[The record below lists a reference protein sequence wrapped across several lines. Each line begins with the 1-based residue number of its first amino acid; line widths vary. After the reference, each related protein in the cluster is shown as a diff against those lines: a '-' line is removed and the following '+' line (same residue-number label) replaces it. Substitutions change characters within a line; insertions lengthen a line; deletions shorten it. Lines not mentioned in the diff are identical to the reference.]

1 MEETATDLFIARAE
15 AAAAQV
21 HAVPDEAA
29 AAREVEAIRAEK
41 GTDGGAH
48 GVRALPGAVGVAH
61 GGRALPG
68 GVGVAHGVRA
78 LPGGV
83 GVVRAAKGI
92 AQTGTCIVVT
102 DDEALRLETMLP
114 EVSVILLSSADI
126 LPDLPSAAPFL
137 REQQTQGRA
146 SYVSFITGPSR
157 TADIERV
164 SAIGVHGPLELHI
177 VLIGGRP

>member
-1 MEETATDLFIARAE
+1 MAACADCDVFVARAE

-29 AAREVEAIRAEK
+29 AEREVEAIRAEK
-41 GTDGGAH
+41 GAD
-48 GVRALPGAVGVAH
+48 V
-61 GGRALPG
+61 
-68 GVGVAHGVRA
+68 
-78 LPGGV
+78 V

-102 DDEALRLETMLP
+102 DDESVRLDTMLP
-114 EVSVILLSSADI
+114 EVSVILLNRADI

-137 REQQTQGRA
+137 RSEQTQGRA

-164 SAIGVHGPLELHI
+164 SAIGVHGPLELHV
-177 VLIGGRP
+177 VLIGGRS

>member
-48 GVRALPGAVGVAH
+48 GVRALT
-61 GGRALPG
+61 G

-114 EVSVILLSSADI
+114 EVSVILLNSADI

>member
-1 MEETATDLFIARAE
+1 M
-15 AAAAQV
+15 
-21 HAVPDEAA
+21 
-29 AAREVEAIRAEK
+29 
-41 GTDGGAH
+41 
-48 GVRALPGAVGVAH
+48 
-61 GGRALPG
+61 
-68 GVGVAHGVRA
+68 
-78 LPGGV
+78 
-83 GVVRAAKGI
+83 VRAAKGI

-114 EVSVILLSSADI
+114 EVSVILLNSADI
-126 LPDLPSAAPFL
+126 LPDLPSVAPFL

>member
-1 MEETATDLFIARAE
+1 MQETAINLFIARAE

-41 GTDGGAH
+41 GAD
-48 GVRALPGAVGVAH
+48 GVAH
-61 GGRALPG
+61 GVRALPG

-83 GVVRAAKGI
+83 GVVRAVKGI

>member
-1 MEETATDLFIARAE
+1 MAVCVDRDLFVARAE

-21 HAVPDEAA
+21 HAVPDEES

-41 GTDGGAH
+41 DAAG
-48 GVRALPGAVGVAH
+48 LAVGVA
-61 GGRALPG
+61 
-68 GVGVAHGVRA
+68 
-78 LPGGV
+78 
-83 GVVRAAKGI
+83 RAAKGI
-92 AQTGTCIVVT
+92 AQTGTCVVVT
-102 DDEALRLETMLP
+102 DDESLRLETMLP
-114 EVSVILLSSADI
+114 EVSVLLLNSADI
-126 LPDLPSAAPFL
+126 LPDLPSVAPFL
-137 REQQTQGRA
+137 RAEQTQGRA

>member
-1 MEETATDLFIARAE
+1 MQDTATELFIVRAE

-21 HAVPDEAA
+21 HAVPDERAA
-29 AAREVEAIRAEK
+29 EREVEAIRAEK
-41 GTDGGAH
+41 GADGGA
-48 GVRALPGAVGVAH
+48 
-61 GGRALPG
+61 
-68 GVGVAHGVRA
+68 
-78 LPGGV
+78 V

-92 AQTGTCIVVT
+92 AQTGTCIVVA
-102 DDEALRLETMLP
+102 DDEALRLDTMLP
-114 EVSVILLSSADI
+114 EVSVILLNRADI

>member
-1 MEETATDLFIARAE
+1 MAACADCDVFVARAE

-29 AAREVEAIRAEK
+29 AEREVEAIRAAK
-41 GTDGGAH
+41 GAD
-48 GVRALPGAVGVAH
+48 V
-61 GGRALPG
+61 
-68 GVGVAHGVRA
+68 
-78 LPGGV
+78 V

-102 DDEALRLETMLP
+102 DDESVRLDTMLP
-114 EVSVILLSSADI
+114 EVSVILLNCADI
-126 LPDLPSAAPFL
+126 LPDLLSAAPFL
-137 REQQTQGRA
+137 RSEQTQGRA

-177 VLIGGRP
+177 VLIGG

>member
-1 MEETATDLFIARAE
+1 MQETTADIFIARAE

-29 AAREVEAIRAEK
+29 AAKEVEAIRAEK
-41 GTDGGAH
+41 GADGGA
-48 GVRALPGAVGVAH
+48 
-61 GGRALPG
+61 
-68 GVGVAHGVRA
+68 
-78 LPGGV
+78 V

-92 AQTGTCIVVT
+92 AQTGTCVVVA

-114 EVSVILLSSADI
+114 EVSVILLNRADI

>member
-1 MEETATDLFIARAE
+1 MAVCVDRDLFIARAE

-21 HAVPDEAA
+21 HAVPDEES
-29 AAREVEAIRAEK
+29 AAREVEAIRVEK
-41 GTDGGAH
+41 
-48 GVRALPGAVGVAH
+48 VAVGLA
-61 GGRALPG
+61 
-68 GVGVAHGVRA
+68 
-78 LPGGV
+78 V

-92 AQTGTCIVVT
+92 AQTGTCIVVA
-102 DDEALRLETMLP
+102 DDEALRLDTMLP
-114 EVSVILLSSADI
+114 EVSVILLNSTDV

-146 SYVSFITGPSR
+146 SYISFITGPSR

-177 VLIGGRP
+177 VLIGGRS

>member
-1 MEETATDLFIARAE
+1 MQEATTDLFIARAE

-29 AAREVEAIRAEK
+29 AEREVEAIRAEK
-41 GTDGGAH
+41 GAD
-48 GVRALPGAVGVAH
+48 V
-61 GGRALPG
+61 
-68 GVGVAHGVRA
+68 
-78 LPGGV
+78 V

-92 AQTGTCIVVT
+92 AQTGTCIVVA
-102 DDEALRLETMLP
+102 DDEALRLDTMLP
-114 EVSVILLSSADI
+114 EVSVILLDRADI

>member
-1 MEETATDLFIARAE
+1 MEKTATDLFIARAE

-29 AAREVEAIRAEK
+29 AAKEVEAIRAEK
-41 GTDGGAH
+41 GADGG
-48 GVRALPGAVGVAH
+48 
-61 GGRALPG
+61 
-68 GVGVAHGVRA
+68 AHGVRA

-102 DDEALRLETMLP
+102 DDESLRLDTMLP
-114 EVSVILLSSADI
+114 EVSVILLNRADI

-137 REQQTQGRA
+137 RAEQTQGRA
-146 SYVSFITGPSR
+146 SYISFITGPSR

>member
-41 GTDGGAH
+41 GADGGAH
-48 GVRALPGAVGVAH
+48 GV
-61 GGRALPG
+61 RALPG

-114 EVSVILLSSADI
+114 EVSVILLNSADI

>member
-1 MEETATDLFIARAE
+1 MQDMAANLFIERAE

-29 AAREVEAIRAEK
+29 AEREVEAIRAEK
-41 GTDGGAH
+41 GAD
-48 GVRALPGAVGVAH
+48 V
-61 GGRALPG
+61 
-68 GVGVAHGVRA
+68 
-78 LPGGV
+78 V

-92 AQTGTCIVVT
+92 AQTGTCIVVA

-114 EVSVILLSSADI
+114 EVSVILLNRADI
-126 LPDLPSAAPFL
+126 LSDLPSAAPFL
-137 REQQTQGRA
+137 RAEQTQGRA

-177 VLIGGRP
+177 VLIGD

>member
-1 MEETATDLFIARAE
+1 MAVCVDRDLFVARAE

-21 HAVPDEAA
+21 HAVPDEES

-41 GTDGGAH
+41 DAAG
-48 GVRALPGAVGVAH
+48 LAVGVA
-61 GGRALPG
+61 
-68 GVGVAHGVRA
+68 
-78 LPGGV
+78 
-83 GVVRAAKGI
+83 RAAKGI
-92 AQTGTCIVVT
+92 TQTCTCDVVT
-102 DDEALRLETMLP
+102 DDESLRLETMLP
-114 EVSVILLSSADI
+114 EVSVILLNRADI

-137 REQQTQGRA
+137 RAEQTQGRA

>member
-1 MEETATDLFIARAE
+1 MAASADRDLFIARAE

-21 HAVPDEAA
+21 HTVTDYAA
-29 AAREVEAIRAEK
+29 AEREIEAIRAEK
-41 GTDGGAH
+41 GAVG
-48 GVRALPGAVGVAH
+48 LAVGVA
-61 GGRALPG
+61 
-68 GVGVAHGVRA
+68 
-78 LPGGV
+78 
-83 GVVRAAKGI
+83 RAAKGI
-92 AQTGTCIVVT
+92 AQTGTCIVVA
-102 DDEALRLETMLP
+102 DDENLRLDTMLP
-114 EVSVILLSSADI
+114 EVSVILLNSADI

-137 REQQTQGRA
+137 RAEQSQGRA

>member
-29 AAREVEAIRAEK
+29 AAREVEAIRASC
-41 GTDGGAH
+41 GAL
-48 GVRALPGAVGVAH
+48 GES
-61 GGRALPG
+61 ALPG
-68 GVGVAHGVRA
+68 GGA
-78 LPGGV
+78 V

-114 EVSVILLSSADI
+114 EVSVILLNSADI

-137 REQQTQGRA
+137 RAEQTQGRA

>member
-1 MEETATDLFIARAE
+1 MQEATTDLFIARAE

-29 AAREVEAIRAEK
+29 AEREVEAIRAAK
-41 GTDGGAH
+41 GAD
-48 GVRALPGAVGVAH
+48 
-61 GGRALPG
+61 
-68 GVGVAHGVRA
+68 GVGVA
-78 LPGGV
+78 
-83 GVVRAAKGI
+83 RAARGI
-92 AQTGTCIVVT
+92 AQTGTCIVGT
-102 DDEALRLETMLP
+102 DDESVRLDTRLP
-114 EVSVILLSSADI
+114 EVSVILLNRADI

-137 REQQTQGRA
+137 RSEQTQGRA

-177 VLIGGRP
+177 VLIGGCP

>member
-1 MEETATDLFIARAE
+1 MTTDLFIERAE

-21 HAVPDEAA
+21 HAVSDEAA
-29 AAREVEAIRAEK
+29 AEREVEAIRSEK
-41 GTDGGAH
+41 GADGGAS
-48 GVRALPGAVGVAH
+48 
-61 GGRALPG
+61 GGRA
-68 GVGVAHGVRA
+68 
-78 LPGGV
+78 V

-102 DDEALRLETMLP
+102 DDESVRLDTMLP
-114 EVSVILLSSADI
+114 EVSVILLNRADI

-137 REQQTQGRA
+137 RAEQTQGRA

>member
-1 MEETATDLFIARAE
+1 MQETAADIFIARAE
-15 AAAAQV
+15 AAAAKV
-21 HAVPDEAA
+21 HAVPDETAA
-29 AAREVEAIRAEK
+29 EREVESIRGEK
-41 GTDGGAH
+41 GA
-48 GVRALPGAVGVAH
+48 ACLAVGVA
-61 GGRALPG
+61 
-68 GVGVAHGVRA
+68 
-78 LPGGV
+78 
-83 GVVRAAKGI
+83 RAAKGI
-92 AQTGTCIVVT
+92 AQTGTCIVVA
-102 DDEALRLETMLP
+102 DDEALRLDTMLP
-114 EVSVILLSSADI
+114 EVSVILLNRADI

>member
-1 MEETATDLFIARAE
+1 MQETTADIFIARAE

-21 HAVPDEAA
+21 HVVPDEAA
-29 AAREVEAIRAEK
+29 AEHEVEVIRAEK
-41 GTDGGAH
+41 GADGGAH
-48 GVRALPGAVGVAH
+48 GV
-61 GGRALPG
+61 RALPG

-102 DDEALRLETMLP
+102 DDESLRLETMLP
-114 EVSVILLSSADI
+114 EVSVILLNSADI

>member
-1 MEETATDLFIARAE
+1 MAVCVDRDLFIARAE

-29 AAREVEAIRAEK
+29 AEREVEAIRAEK
-41 GTDGGAH
+41 GAAGLA
-48 GVRALPGAVGVAH
+48 
-61 GGRALPG
+61 
-68 GVGVAHGVRA
+68 
-78 LPGGV
+78 V

-92 AQTGTCIVVT
+92 AQTGTCVVVT

-114 EVSVILLSSADI
+114 EGSVILLNSADI

-137 REQQTQGRA
+137 RAEQTQGRA

-177 VLIGGRP
+177 VLIGGCP

>member
-1 MEETATDLFIARAE
+1 MQETTADIFIARAE
-15 AAAAQV
+15 AAAAKV
-21 HAVPDEAA
+21 HVVPDEAA
-29 AAREVEAIRAEK
+29 AEREVEAIRAEK
-41 GTDGGAH
+41 GADGGA
-48 GVRALPGAVGVAH
+48 
-61 GGRALPG
+61 
-68 GVGVAHGVRA
+68 
-78 LPGGV
+78 V

-92 AQTGTCIVVT
+92 AQTGTCIVVA

-114 EVSVILLSSADI
+114 EVSVILLNRADI

-177 VLIGGRP
+177 VLIGG

>member
-1 MEETATDLFIARAE
+1 MQETAINLFIARAE

-41 GTDGGAH
+41 GADGGAH
-48 GVRALPGAVGVAH
+48 GV
-61 GGRALPG
+61 RALPG

-83 GVVRAAKGI
+83 DVVRAAKGI

-102 DDEALRLETMLP
+102 DDESLRLETMLP
-114 EVSVILLSSADI
+114 EVSVILLNSADI

>member
-1 MEETATDLFIARAE
+1 MKNSYAMTAELFTERAA

-29 AAREVEAIRAEK
+29 ADREVEAIRTEK
-41 GTDGGAH
+41 GAAGLT
-48 GVRALPGAVGVAH
+48 
-61 GGRALPG
+61 
-68 GVGVAHGVRA
+68 
-78 LPGGV
+78 V

-92 AQTGTCIVVT
+92 AQTGTCIVVA
-102 DDEALRLETMLP
+102 DDEALRLDTMLP
-114 EVSVILLSSADI
+114 EVSVILLNSADI
-126 LPDLPSAAPFL
+126 LPDPPSVAPFL

-177 VLIGGRP
+177 VLIGGRS

>member
-1 MEETATDLFIARAE
+1 MEKTATDLFIARAE

-29 AAREVEAIRAEK
+29 AAKEVEAIRAEK
-41 GTDGGAH
+41 GADGGAH
-48 GVRALPGAVGVAH
+48 GERALPS
-61 GGRALPG
+61 
-68 GVGVAHGVRA
+68 
-78 LPGGV
+78 GV

-114 EVSVILLSSADI
+114 EVSVILLNSADI

-137 REQQTQGRA
+137 RAEQTQGRA

>member
-1 MEETATDLFIARAE
+1 MQETGADIFIARAE

-29 AAREVEAIRAEK
+29 AEREVEAIRAEK
-41 GTDGGAH
+41 GADGGS
-48 GVRALPGAVGVAH
+48 
-61 GGRALPG
+61 
-68 GVGVAHGVRA
+68 
-78 LPGGV
+78 V

-102 DDEALRLETMLP
+102 DDEKLRLDTMLP
-114 EVSVILLSSADI
+114 EASVILLDRADI

>member
-29 AAREVEAIRAEK
+29 AMREVESIRASC
-41 GTDGGAH
+41 GAL
-48 GVRALPGAVGVAH
+48 GE
-61 GGRALPG
+61 
-68 GVGVAHGVRA
+68 RA

-102 DDEALRLETMLP
+102 DDESLRLETMLP
-114 EVSVILLSSADI
+114 EVSVILLNSADI
-126 LPDLPSAAPFL
+126 LPDLPSVAPFL
-137 REQQTQGRA
+137 RAEQTQGRA

-177 VLIGGRP
+177 VLIGGCP

>member
-1 MEETATDLFIARAE
+1 MAACADCDVFVARAE
-15 AAAAQV
+15 AAAAKI

-29 AAREVEAIRAEK
+29 AEREVEAIRAEK
-41 GTDGGAH
+41 GAD
-48 GVRALPGAVGVAH
+48 V
-61 GGRALPG
+61 
-68 GVGVAHGVRA
+68 
-78 LPGGV
+78 V

-102 DDEALRLETMLP
+102 DDESVRLDTMLP
-114 EVSVILLSSADI
+114 EVSVILLNRADI

-137 REQQTQGRA
+137 RAEQTQGRA
-146 SYVSFITGPSR
+146 SYISFITGPSR

-177 VLIGGRP
+177 VLIGGLP

>member
-1 MEETATDLFIARAE
+1 MQEATTDLFIARAE

-29 AAREVEAIRAEK
+29 AEREVEAIRAEK
-41 GTDGGAH
+41 GADGGAL
-48 GVRALPGAVGVAH
+48 GERALP
-61 GGRALPG
+61 
-68 GVGVAHGVRA
+68 
-78 LPGGV
+78 GV
-83 GVVRAAKGI
+83 GVVRAARGI
-92 AQTGTCIVVT
+92 AQTGTCVVVA

-114 EVSVILLSSADI
+114 EVSVILLNRADI
-126 LPDLPSAAPFL
+126 LLDLPSAAPFL

>member
-1 MEETATDLFIARAE
+1 MIADLFIERAE

-29 AAREVEAIRAEK
+29 AEREVEAIRASC
-41 GTDGGAH
+41 GAL
-48 GVRALPGAVGVAH
+48 GERALPGRVGVA
-61 GGRALPG
+61 
-68 GVGVAHGVRA
+68 
-78 LPGGV
+78 
-83 GVVRAAKGI
+83 RAAKGI
-92 AQTGTCIVVT
+92 AQTGTCVVVA

-114 EVSVILLSSADI
+114 EVSVILLNRADI

-137 REQQTQGRA
+137 RAEQTQGRA

-177 VLIGGRP
+177 VLIGG

>member
-1 MEETATDLFIARAE
+1 MQETGADIFISRAE

-29 AAREVEAIRAEK
+29 AEREVESIRAEK
-41 GTDGGAH
+41 GADGGT
-48 GVRALPGAVGVAH
+48 
-61 GGRALPG
+61 
-68 GVGVAHGVRA
+68 
-78 LPGGV
+78 V

-102 DDEALRLETMLP
+102 DDESLRLDTMLP
-114 EVSVILLSSADI
+114 EVSVILLNRADI

-137 REQQTQGRA
+137 RAEQTQGRA

-177 VLIGGRP
+177 VLIGGRS

>member
-41 GTDGGAH
+41 GADGG
-48 GVRALPGAVGVAH
+48 
-61 GGRALPG
+61 
-68 GVGVAHGVRA
+68 AHGVRA

-114 EVSVILLSSADI
+114 EVSVILLNSADI

-137 REQQTQGRA
+137 RAEQNQGRA

>member
-1 MEETATDLFIARAE
+1 MQEATTDLFIARAE

-29 AAREVEAIRAEK
+29 AAKEVEAIRAEK
-41 GTDGGAH
+41 GADGGAH
-48 GVRALPGAVGVAH
+48 GV
-61 GGRALPG
+61 RALPG
-68 GVGVAHGVRA
+68 GVGVAHGVCA
-78 LPGGV
+78 LPSGV

-114 EVSVILLSSADI
+114 EVSVLLLNSADI

>member
-1 MEETATDLFIARAE
+1 MAVCVDRDLFVARAE

-29 AAREVEAIRAEK
+29 AEREVEAIRAEK
-41 GTDGGAH
+41 GAAGLA
-48 GVRALPGAVGVAH
+48 
-61 GGRALPG
+61 
-68 GVGVAHGVRA
+68 
-78 LPGGV
+78 V

-92 AQTGTCIVVT
+92 AQTGTCVVVT

-114 EVSVILLSSADI
+114 EGSVILLNSADI

-137 REQQTQGRA
+137 RAEQTQGRA

-177 VLIGGRP
+177 VLIGGCP

>member
-1 MEETATDLFIARAE
+1 MTANLFVERAE

-29 AAREVEAIRAEK
+29 AEREVEAIRAEK
-41 GTDGGAH
+41 GATGMT
-48 GVRALPGAVGVAH
+48 VGVA
-61 GGRALPG
+61 
-68 GVGVAHGVRA
+68 
-78 LPGGV
+78 
-83 GVVRAAKGI
+83 RAAKGI
-92 AQTGTCIVVT
+92 AQTGTCIVVA

-114 EVSVILLSSADI
+114 EVSVILLNRADI

-137 REQQTQGRA
+137 RAEQTQGRA

-177 VLIGGRP
+177 VLIGG

>member
-1 MEETATDLFIARAE
+1 MKIGLFAERAT

-29 AAREVEAIRAEK
+29 AEREVEAIRAEK
-41 GTDGGAH
+41 GAAGLA
-48 GVRALPGAVGVAH
+48 
-61 GGRALPG
+61 
-68 GVGVAHGVRA
+68 
-78 LPGGV
+78 V

-92 AQTGTCIVVT
+92 AQTGTCIVVA
-102 DDEALRLETMLP
+102 DDEALRLDTMLP
-114 EVSVILLSSADI
+114 EVSVILLNSADI
-126 LPDLPSAAPFL
+126 LPDPPSAAPFL

-177 VLIGGRP
+177 VLIGGRS